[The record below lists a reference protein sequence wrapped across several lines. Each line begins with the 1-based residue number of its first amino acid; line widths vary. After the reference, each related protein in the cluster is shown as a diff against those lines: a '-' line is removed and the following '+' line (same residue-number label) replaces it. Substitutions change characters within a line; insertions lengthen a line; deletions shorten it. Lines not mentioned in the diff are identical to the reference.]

1 LIDSSEKETRR
12 IIESLKGS
20 GKVIA
25 VVGGDDAFN
34 RRAAES
40 LKINY
45 LVLQKGRQKDGLKQR
60 DSGINHV
67 VAKIAKEKGIDLDG
81 ELLKRDV
88 LRKPNKSFRKKMEEE
103 MFKKMFDDEEVD
115 KKK

>member
-1 LIDSSEKETRR
+1 MINFLDNAYNKEIKYSVVEEKMF
-12 IIESLKGS
+12 
-20 GKVIA
+20 
-25 VVGGDDAFN
+25 DD
-34 RRAAES
+34 
-40 LKINY
+40 
-45 LVLQKGRQKDGLKQR
+45 V
-60 DSGINHV
+60 
-67 VAKIAKEKGIDLDG
+67 AKEKGIDLDG

>member
-1 LIDSSEKETRR
+1 M
-12 IIESLKGS
+12 SL
-20 GKVIA
+20 
-25 VVGGDDAFN
+25 
-34 RRAAES
+34 
-40 LKINY
+40 INY
-45 LVLQKGRQKDGLKQR
+45 VEPVDPSGLLFGLGFLCICLLICYIFYRIFKPM
-60 DSGINHV
+60 INFLDNAYNKEIKYSV
-67 VAKIAKEKGIDLDG
+67 VEEKMLDDVAKEKGIDLNG